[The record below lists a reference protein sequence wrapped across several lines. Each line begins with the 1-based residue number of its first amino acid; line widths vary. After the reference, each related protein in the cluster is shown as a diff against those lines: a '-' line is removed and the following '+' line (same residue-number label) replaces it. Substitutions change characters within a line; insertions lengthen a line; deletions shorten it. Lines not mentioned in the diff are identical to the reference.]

1 MANQG
6 KYTLSGGW
14 IYVRGTED
22 QEDAPC
28 IEAAQSA
35 AVLEWARNE
44 AEEACEPSGDP
55 VRYYGEEDFEDTV
68 SDLVKEITDGHMDEI
83 EHLLDVEFSYLKTP
97 RPAAPGTLKT
107 STMSKPK
114 DKNEAIAYEA
124 IMRAINELIPTT
136 EYMQAEN
143 ACTFADAKERQEYG
157 ESSGLLPD
165 LRQVKDN
172 MMADARSLAESI
184 ARLQREVT
192 YAINGRPVPTDESI
206 ARMFADLGFP
216 SIIKKTI

>member
-83 EHLLDVEFSYLKTP
+83 EHLLDVEF
-97 RPAAPGTLKT
+97 
-107 STMSKPK
+107 
-114 DKNEAIAYEA
+114 D
-124 IMRAINELIPTT
+124 
-136 EYMQAEN
+136 
-143 ACTFADAKERQEYG
+143 
-157 ESSGLLPD
+157 D
-165 LRQVKDN
+165 LRTPPHHRIG
-172 MMADARSLAESI
+172 MAAMVEVALPGHGAATEKVPCLIVGRTSAMDRPYRLDVRLADGRTLGEC
-184 ARLQREVT
+184 APECVT
-192 YAINGRPVPTDESI
+192 PHTAQ
-206 ARMFADLGFP
+206 F
-216 SIIKKTI
+216 